1 MIIYNVTVSVD
12 YSAHDEWLNWMKQIH
27 IPEVMETGKFIDC
40 KMSKILADEE
50 GGKSYSIQYL
60 CKNMEVLESY
70 QENEAP
76 ALQQKHSKLFG
87 GKTHAFR
94 TILEVVH
101 HEK

>member
-12 YSAHDEWLNWMKQIH
+12 YSANAEWLDWMKAIH
-27 IPEVMETGKFIDC
+27 IPEVMATGKFVDC
-40 KMSKILADEE
+40 KLSKIMAEEE

-60 CKNMEVLESY
+60 CENKETLEEY
-70 QENEAP
+70 QINDAP
-76 ALQQKHSKLFG
+76 ALQEKHTLKFG

-94 TILEVVH
+94 TLLEVLH